1 MVAIT
6 ADANALGLVPL
17 PGRRII
23 VVGGAQGAG
32 EAAVDAYLAAG
43 ANVVSLDIAQGE
55 QDDGRPADRF
65 HAARCDV
72 AVQSQVDRQFAE
84 AAEFLGG
91 LDAICVPAGVT
102 ERAEPEDITEERMT
116 RVLQVNVLGTMFTNQ
131 AAFRY
136 MKESGGSIINFGS
149 IAGIRGRPMRAHYC
163 ASKGAVAAWTR
174 AVAGDW
180 AKYNIRVNAVA
191 PMIYT
196 PIVAKVR
203 AQLPPEK
210 QIALDQS
217 IGESQLLPG
226 GLRSPDSL
234 GGLLTL
240 LASESS
246 SYITGQVFS
255 VDGGAMMLGS

>member
-23 VVGGAQGAG
+23 VVGGALGAG

-43 ANVVSLDIAQGE
+43 ARVVSLDIAQGE
-55 QDDGRPADRF
+55 QDDERPADRF
-65 HAARCDV
+65 HAAHCDV
-72 AVQSQVDRQFAE
+72 AVQSQVDTQFAE
-84 AAEFLGG
+84 GVEFLGG

-102 ERAEPEDITEERMT
+102 ERSESEDITEEQMT

-203 AQLPPEK
+203 AQLSPEK
-210 QIALDQS
+210 RIAFDQS

-226 GLRSPDSL
+226 GLRSPDCL